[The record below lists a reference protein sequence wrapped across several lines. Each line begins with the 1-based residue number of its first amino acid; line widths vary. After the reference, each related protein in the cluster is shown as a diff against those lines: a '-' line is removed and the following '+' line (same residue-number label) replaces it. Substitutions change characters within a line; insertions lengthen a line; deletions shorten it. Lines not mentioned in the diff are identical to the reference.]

1 MALEVHLP
9 EVVRGLG
16 FKADESVRG
25 AATLSQQLPTTQNRR
40 DGAGGRDFP
49 TPEILKPSTQLSPSP
64 PRVLSSKRHDSSLHP
79 FANLSRRVMRASR
92 SVTQAWRAFATEP
105 NEPLVASLRTDPIPA
120 TQLPNVS
127 ASSSQRDEL
136 TALIHDRRLP
146 PRHRHPPVGG
156 SLSRNQ
162 GVTYVSEHPSPM
174 SPVHTKGRG
183 EGEGWLRRAEPA
195 THQRHEEKRGADGS
209 LGRVLACTSSG

>member
-1 MALEVHLP
+1 MTAPFEGGEVALEVHLP

-174 SPVHTKGRG
+174 SVPNNTIDYCV
-183 EGEGWLRRAEPA
+183 
-195 THQRHEEKRGADGS
+195 
-209 LGRVLACTSSG
+209 LGDKV